1 MSHLTKFPGS
11 YVDKIR
17 YTNVVFTS
25 TKSANGN
32 IKSLTSENL
41 KQNNDNLNELTGDG
55 SHSRPTL
62 RSTDSDYLSTIP
74 PTEMTE
80 MTNNYK
86 GLEGTYYIHN

>member
-1 MSHLTKFPGS
+1 MLSYISSSDIFIGS

-17 YTNVVFTS
+17 YANVVFTIN
-25 TKSANGN
+25 KSANGN

-41 KQNNDNLNELTGDG
+41 KQNNDNHREEAGGGCNPRQTI
-55 SHSRPTL
+55 

-80 MTNNYK
+80 MTQHYK
-86 GLEGTYYIHN
+86 SFDGN